1 MIDTQQIPQVVDSEC
16 FSIFIVK
23 WYGYTKIIEEQN
35 KKLDQLAADVVLIFD
50 DGNFRSYLLKG
61 QGVA

>member
-16 FSIFIVK
+16 FLIFIVK

-35 KKLDQLAADVVLIFD
+35 KKLDQLAADVIRIFD
-50 DGNFRSYLLKG
+50 DEISE
-61 QGVA
+61 VTS